1 MSAHQVITGALN
13 RGENVF
19 AVGSVEGI
27 NFTVCAVGSDVVIL
41 SSSFERVQVIPGT
54 GLDTERIVRCVN
66 CCPDSGKI
74 AATYG
79 NLIRLFEPL
88 SQPTDKSKHKLNY
101 RWYETQSLAID
112 SAVGPVLWNLEGL
125 RLLVCCDDRLL
136 LYQHSSLS
144 AVISRSRSQTPVMF
158 SITEEESESQT
169 NDAVVPAWECV
180 WSIEMA
186 APSKYIRYSTDGTLF
201 ATCGVNDRMVKIW
214 YQEEDALNKS
224 GAIQFSFTYLQHPL
238 PVCGF
243 EWRKTGRYMSR
254 HCVQNVLLTW
264 CEDNTARIWKE
275 TISVNTTPLNN
286 DLLDAGSIDKNTSSK
301 LAYKSSKMRN
311 ARTRL
316 MSRLKNLINDKR
328 KKVDDAPHSPLF
340 SGSYADVATGLPNRA
355 IVHFHLAASINAEND
370 CLLVPSMENTLA
382 GQKPFAVHWLNNK
395 ELVYGIGAEKLL
407 AEALIADQPVTN
419 PSSGSTT
426 TRRSGATAVCDA
438 VTTEMSS
445 EPAPVTSVDPSVDSA
460 PSTSSA
466 PQSDRVHPIPS
477 GVSLTETTASK
488 DSLDIKLDLLIKQ
501 WLKSNDVLFAIHPV
515 DGSLLSWTVEWLDDA
530 YRQPTVSFTSRFPAA
545 FPLTDAASLNPYLS
559 TFNPHD
565 PLYVEVI
572 RRHLPSDERD
582 DSNAQ
587 WTGRALERHSANMLY
602 LLTSHENGSLN
613 LWHLSMDEESNFTVI
628 LNISHASRMCGHRFQ
643 ISQVVAHPVLPLMLT
658 ASQFESSDETT
669 HEDGRAELILW
680 RINPV
685 GPLCKSGGV
694 RELARMTACSSKS
707 FTSLAWIP
715 AILPSCTL
723 GSVCNS
729 PSSCF
734 VASEGG
740 ILQVYQAVVDAAGL
754 LAEIYASEVHASGY
768 SSRSSTVD
776 EDLTQS
782 EETSPPRAR
791 LGLKETFNVVSTQS
805 TAKPGCVLRLTQI
818 VDAQHDANSLLLLH
832 VFNERLVV
840 GTEDDVTN
848 ILDTDAAVID
858 RTRSPIFSDR
868 YFVVAVERIGAT
880 SRLRMW
886 SLNVASQQ
894 PQPIRSYD
902 MDECN
907 ETADR
912 NASTHYGT
920 ASPIGPSAAQL
931 VLKSEKVCDQE
942 LTLPEGVTMLSVV
955 PAAGHLPSSGL
966 YPACKA
972 PYVLLSSC
980 SDEHIRFWKCI
991 KADAP
996 DGSVFYSWHK
1006 WGMVSDSADSDLE
1019 MDGEI
1024 FSVSAAHSGRFA
1036 CAYLPENVIVSSITS
1051 ANSIKVGVFEC
1062 ESSGGVEWLREDTLV
1077 IDNKSF
1083 IEQQANAQ
1091 DDGLRE
1097 GFETREEGYPTEQM
1111 KRVLSDRDL
1120 RSKRYYDKMRL
1131 GDLVRIDWVSTEDG
1145 SHILTVGVGSSVY
1158 MFTQV
1163 SQGVAQRNIVMM
1175 KEHETHRRA
1184 PLRKASSLA
1193 NPERISTRLV
1203 RWLCI
1208 RYLELQSADGLP
1220 PLPTALTWVRDGL
1233 LIVGMHSEM
1242 RCYNQWNLASKA
1254 THSSDSANEKNR
1266 DNAVKRKMTGNALT
1280 MPTLNISPSH
1290 SMLDQLSKKSKMD
1303 SAVTNKQKLLKEI
1316 MHKVMTAPRDLQDL
1330 LSKDEHVLQ
1339 AVSDEGL
1346 FEAARLASPILPQY
1360 HPKQLIELLNSGKTR
1375 KVKAILLHVLNCLKQ
1390 SNVSIPNP
1398 LSRAASIRK
1407 MSVTEPSDASN
1418 VSTLGQNVDISRGL
1432 SDTFDDANPEYD
1444 ELDGIAP
1451 LPLYLLMSADNATDN
1466 EEGQKAANLDD
1477 ESPYNSLFATE
1488 QEEEDLD
1495 EVLEMDDEYR
1505 SNARSRTNSFSADMG
1520 QMADRVSTVF
1530 TARHNR
1536 LLTDFLTHTHLPGL
1550 SSVDQMHLL
1559 AVADTLSHFS
1569 ADVMD
1574 KLAQANAAFQGA
1586 QPTVFRDA
1594 ARGYATA
1601 ASGNETVDE
1610 CGLRFLMAMKQHEYL
1625 LLCLPLKQKQILRQ
1639 KGLSS
1644 SHIIWGLHSETE
1656 TELLNAIPGLHKSQ
1670 PTWNELRSLGVAW
1683 WLKNTSALRSVIE
1696 QLAKAAFQQNQ
1707 DPLDASVYYLA
1718 MKKKNVLTHLFRT
1731 VKDQRMAEFFMQ
1743 DFNEERWKKAALKNA
1758 FVLMGKQRF
1767 QHAAAF
1773 FLLAGSLRDALQ
1785 AVLSKL
1791 HDLQLA
1797 MVIIRLYENDHEK
1810 QWSLMRELLCHEIL
1824 GVEPAELDAADRRDI
1839 GNEDDPIAQSLHASR
1854 DPFERSM
1861 AFWHLKEY
1869 SRAAATLVE
1878 EGGRARFVESSTD
1891 CSLSDIFN
1899 FYSFLRNH
1907 PLVVRQRL
1915 SDAGIQMGSTE
1926 KFLAVAKQLAALVTP
1941 AERRLYFR
1949 TASAHMASGCPILAL
1964 DVLMRLPRNI
1974 SMVVPGS
1981 FTLSSLVSGG
1991 QEPAARGLNSD
2002 MKGEDS
2008 VNAFDWSAPSNVV
2021 KDDELELKW
2030 SDDEEEPTGSNGD
2043 QLKSVVKSERRGTV
2057 LDIIAQHLKFV
2068 ASIRIMMEE
2077 LSTLASGFEV
2087 DGGQLRFQL
2096 FKWLEKEVDVL
2107 KEVCDYESSVDETAA
2122 ALMDESDD
2130 LDEIIPEQS
2139 SAVPLHEALR
2149 NDRLDLAMRIRSA
2162 LRRRRWLR
2170 SNQKLLRS
2178 FTSYCT
2184 LHSAQ
2189 NYRLTSA
2196 LMELLLLL
2204 LEVQQDSGNLRHLNE
2219 PMPVVHSF
2227 PLLVASVSSC
2237 KMFVSSPLH
2246 FIENQCSDLVLTI
2259 VEFDQPPRID
2269 HSLAKVY
2276 KLYNLCQ
2283 GLSSCLYQSLCDV
2296 GNFYSPWINQQQSG
2310 ALTRRPRCISWSED
2324 MHVMTIP
2331 SKWPGVDNLVA
2342 LLNREKDEETPQLRL
2357 LLAETFVAVM
2367 MSLFSYAFTAYDSR
2381 WLYRLAAHVIDSKQF
2396 ANVFGGGGEKKLKTV
2411 PPARPPRPVTPR
2423 RSSTSAAHAAIS
2435 DSPTRQHR
2443 TQSNLSIDSSAFRAK
2458 FHAKVFGTDSPVN
2471 VPPGATKPSSV
2482 EASGVSEQIVYR
2494 WVPPNKNIVQLF
2506 AEKPPVKSK
2515 EELGVDYDSDEQQ
2528 SDVEMEEDEGDEEP
2542 QCKEHNNPDGYAWLL
2557 MRVALVYQQL
2567 YRLREFITLA
2577 GFDPADLPA
2586 IAPRINA
2593 VFKLLNSWAEQLSET
2608 VNDFPGGCPS
2618 DILPNTTLDNTDNHL
2633 GPSLRKYRTLI
2644 EPGNTPFESE
2654 EPAALPVRRLWAY
2667 LVRQEHLTRIFVRY
2681 IFGAK
2686 ERLEEERVKPEGTST
2701 DSEQSM
2707 VSGAF
2712 KIIQREHEPIAA
2724 FACSQV
2730 KPGWIVVSTTR
2741 ELQEMDI
2748 SSFFDEWKNSSSSSW
2763 LSNRTELDIALSD
2776 IKKDPLK
2783 DNDDYQLL
2791 MDNGRRTASAN
2802 FLLKRQ
2808 VGGIR
2813 RMDSHPC
2820 LPYYLSGSSDGSIR
2834 LWEWG
2839 VGQPLFTPRV
2849 AGQYAKVTK
2858 VLFSTNGNK
2867 LAAVDGD
2874 GLLSLWQAS
2883 HGLPIRKPFF
2893 NQKCHSKSAA
2903 DVKFVGSSSSVLV
2916 TAGFSS
2922 GDQNVALWDTLLPQS
2937 KAMVHSWVA
2946 HPEGASSIMY
2956 LRSQQTIVS
2965 GGRHG
2970 EVCLWDIRQ
2979 RQLRS
2984 TVKCF
2989 ENSAVKCL
2997 VGDPSQD
3004 MVIAGSNDGDIKI
3017 WNVDA
3022 APQLV
3027 LSLSGEHAA
3036 RGGFSLR
3043 QVASGGIQGVQQL
3056 FLDAQMRLFS
3066 CGADCSLKCR
3076 PLSTLF

>member
-13 RGENVF
+13 HGENVF

-41 SSSFERVQVIPGT
+41 SSSFERVQVIPGS

-144 AVISRSRSQTPVMF
+144 AMINHSRTQTPVMF
-158 SITEEESESQT
+158 SIAEEEHESQT
-169 NDAVVPAWECV
+169 SDDLVPAWECV

-186 APSKYIRYSTDGTLF
+186 APPKYIRYSTDGTLF
-201 ATCGVNDRMVKIW
+201 ATCGVNDH
-214 YQEEDALNKS
+214 ALNKS
-224 GAIQFSFTYLQHPL
+224 GAVQFSFTYLQHPL

-254 HCVQNVLLTW
+254 RCVQNVLLTW

-275 TISVNTTPLNN
+275 TVSTNTAPLNN
-286 DLLDAGSIDKNTSSK
+286 DLLDAGSVDKNTPSK

-311 ARTRL
+311 ARSRL

-328 KKVDDAPHSPLF
+328 KKVDDTLQDAPHSPIF
-340 SGSYADVATGLPNRA
+340 SSASYVDVAAGLPNRT

-407 AEALIADQPVTN
+407 AEALIADQPMAN
-419 PSSGSTT
+419 PSSDSTT
-426 TRRSGATAVCDA
+426 TRRSGVTAVCDTA
-438 VTTEMSS
+438 TTEVLS
-445 EPAPVTSVDPSVDSA
+445 EPAPVTSADPSVDSA

-477 GVSLTETTASK
+477 GISLTETTASK
-488 DSLDIKLDLLIKQ
+488 DSLDVKLDVLIKQ

-530 YRQPTVSFTSRFPAA
+530 YRQPTVSFTSRFPSA

-565 PLYVEVI
+565 PLYVDVI
-572 RRHLPSDERD
+572 QRHLPSGERD
-582 DSNAQ
+582 DSSAQ

-613 LWHLSMDEESNFTVI
+613 LWHLSVDEESNFTVI

-643 ISQVVAHPVLPLMLT
+643 ISKVVAHPVLPLMLT
-658 ASQFESSDETT
+658 ASQFGNTDEKT

-740 ILQVYQAVVDAAGL
+740 ILQVYQAIVDAAGL
-754 LAEIYASEVHASGY
+754 LAEIYASEVQASGY

-776 EDLTQS
+776 EDLTPS
-782 EETSPPRAR
+782 EETSPIRAR
-791 LGLKETFNVVSTQS
+791 QSLKETFNVASTQS

-818 VDAQHDANSLLLLH
+818 VDAQHDANNLLLLH
-832 VFNERLVV
+832 VFNERLVL
-840 GTEDDVTN
+840 GTEDDPLSIERDQLYSLID
-848 ILDTDAAVID
+848 ILL
-858 RTRSPIFSDR
+858 SPSNGL
-868 YFVVAVERIGAT
+868 EL
-880 SRLRMW
+880 LR
-886 SLNVASQQ
+886 
-894 PQPIRSYD
+894 D
-902 MDECN
+902 MDECG
-907 ETADR
+907 ETTDR
-912 NASTHYGT
+912 NAPTPYYRA

-931 VLKSEKVCDQE
+931 VLQSQKVCDQE
-942 LTLPEGVTMLSVV
+942 LSLPEGVSMLSVV
-955 PAAGHLPSSGL
+955 PAAGHLPSSSL

-980 SDEHIRFWKCI
+980 SDEHIRFWKCA

-1006 WGMVSDSADSDLE
+1006 WGMVSDSVDSDLE
-1019 MDGEI
+1019 MDGQI

-1036 CAYLPENVIVSSITS
+1036 CAYLPEGVVVSSITN

-1062 ESSGGVEWLREDTLV
+1062 ESSGGVEWLREDTLL
-1077 IDNKSF
+1077 IDNKPF
-1083 IEQQANAQ
+1083 IEQHANAQ
-1091 DDGLRE
+1091 DGMLRE

-1111 KRVLSDRDL
+1111 KRVVSDRDV
-1120 RSKRYYDKMRL
+1120 RAKHYYNKMRL

-1145 SHILTVGVGSSVY
+1145 SHILTVGIGSSVH

-1242 RCYNQWNLASKA
+1242 RCYNQWNLAAKA
-1254 THSSDSANEKNR
+1254 THSSDSANERSR
-1266 DNAVKRKMTGNALT
+1266 DNPVKRKMTGNALT

-1303 SAVTNKQKLLKEI
+1303 SSVANKQKLLKEI

-1407 MSVTEPSDASN
+1407 MSVTEPNDASN
-1418 VSTLGQNVDISRGL
+1418 VSTLGQNMDVSRGL

-1477 ESPYNSLFATE
+1477 ENPYNSLFETE

-1495 EVLEMDDEYR
+1495 EVLGMDDEFR
-1505 SNARSRTNSFSADMG
+1505 PSARSRSNSFSADMG

-1594 ARGYATA
+1594 AGGYATA
-1601 ASGNETVDE
+1601 AAGSETVDE

-1644 SHIIWGLHSETE
+1644 SNIIWALHSETE
-1656 TELLNAIPGLHKSQ
+1656 TELLNAIPGLHKAQ

-1707 DPLDASVYYLA
+1707 DPLDASLYYLA

-1797 MVIIRLYENDHEK
+1797 MVVIRLYENDHEK

-1824 GVEPAELDAADRRDI
+1824 GVEPAELDAADRRNI

-1878 EGGRARFVESSTD
+1878 EGGRKRFVESSTD

-1981 FTLSSLVSGG
+1981 FTLSSLVNGG
-1991 QEPAARGLNSD
+1991 QESAALGFNSD
-2002 MKGEDS
+2002 RKEEDS
-2008 VNAFDWSAPSNVV
+2008 VNAFDWSAPSNVIQN
-2021 KDDELELKW
+2021 DQLELKW
-2030 SDDEEEPTGSNGD
+2030 SDDEEEAIESNGD
-2043 QLKSVVKSERRGTV
+2043 QLKSVVKENGEAIAQNRSFVNHDRLAHAAENETRGTV

-2130 LDEIIPEQS
+2130 VDEVIPEQS

-2219 PMPVVHSF
+2219 PMPVVNSF

-2283 GLSSCLYQSLCDV
+2283 GLSSCLYQSLCDI
-2296 GNFYSPWINQQQSG
+2296 GNFYSPWINQQQTG

-2324 MHVMTIP
+2324 VHVMTIP

-2342 LLNREKDEETPQLRL
+2342 LLNREKDEEAPQLRL

-2381 WLYRLAAHVIDSKQF
+2381 WLYRLAAHVIDAKQF
-2396 ANVFGGGGEKKLKTV
+2396 ANAFGGGGEKKLKTV

-2423 RSSTSAAHAAIS
+2423 RSSTSAAYATTS
-2435 DSPTRQHR
+2435 DSPTRQPR

-2471 VPPGATKPSSV
+2471 VPPGTTKSSSV

-2506 AEKPPVKSK
+2506 AEKPPVRSK

-2557 MRVALVYQQL
+2557 MRVALVHQQL

-2586 IAPRINA
+2586 IAPRIDA
-2593 VFKLLNSWAEQLSET
+2593 VFKLLNSWAQQLSET
-2608 VNDFPGGCPS
+2608 LNDFPGGCPS

-2644 EPGNTPFESE
+2644 EPGNTPFESD

-2667 LVRQEHLTRIFVRY
+2667 LVRQEHLTRIFIRY

-2686 ERLEEERVKPEGTST
+2686 GQLEEERVKPEGTST

-2707 VSGAF
+2707 VPGAF

-2763 LSNRTELDIALSD
+2763 LTNRTELDIALND

-2791 MDNGRRTASAN
+2791 MDSGRRTASAN

-2813 RMDSHPC
+2813 RMDSHPS

-2858 VLFSTNGNK
+2858 VIFSANGNK

-2916 TAGFSS
+2916 TAGLSS
-2922 GDQNVALWDTLLPQS
+2922 GDQNVALWDTLMPQS
-2937 KAMVHSWVA
+2937 KAMVHNWIA

-2956 LRSQQTIVS
+2956 LQGQQTIVS

-2979 RQLRS
+2979 RQLRA

-2989 ENSAVKCL
+2989 ENSTVKCL

-3004 MVIAGSNDGDIKI
+3004 VVIAGSNDGDIKI
-3017 WNVDA
+3017 WNVDT

-3027 LSLSGEHAA
+3027 LSLNGEHAA

-3076 PLSTLF
+3076 PLSTLI